1 MLDFDNEAKEVKTRI
16 ETLKITTFKAENIPQ
31 DDDPNPERVWITDT
45 PKNFWFNGQEHGI
58 TLTRREALELSDVLI
73 HFSDNGIIEEGA

>member
-45 PKNFWFNGQEHGI
+45 PKNFYFNGQEHGI
-58 TLTRREALELSDVLI
+58 TLTRREALKLSEVLEN
-73 HFSDNGIIEEGA
+73 FAFNGEIEEVA